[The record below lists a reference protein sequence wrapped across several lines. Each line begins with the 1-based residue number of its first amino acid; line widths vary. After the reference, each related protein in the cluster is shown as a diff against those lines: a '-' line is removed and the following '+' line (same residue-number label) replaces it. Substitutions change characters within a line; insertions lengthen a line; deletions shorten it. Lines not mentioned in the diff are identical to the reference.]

1 MAAGDLKILSRD
13 PSTGALTLGL
23 PRPPEYV
30 SGIDKLVQI
39 VALELLN
46 NGGRSIFSPGS
57 GGGLRALLGINTD
70 YDDPSELF
78 SDVRVAVSQ
87 VEQNIRTAQVT
98 TTRPP
103 SERLAQLQIVDI
115 VPDESSLA
123 VQVFLGV
130 VNEEQSLAQAVVA
143 SP

>member
-13 PSTGALTLGL
+13 PNTGALTLAL

-39 VALELLN
+39 VALELMK
-46 NGGRSIFSPGS
+46 NGGRSIFNPGS
-57 GGGLRALLGINTD
+57 GGGLRALLGTNVD
-70 YDDPSELF
+70 YTDPSELF
-78 SDVRVAVSQ
+78 SDLRVTVSQ
-87 VEQNIRTAQVT
+87 VEQNIKTAQVNT
-98 TTRPP
+98 QRPP
-103 SERLAQLQIVDI
+103 SERLSQLQIVDI
-115 VPDESSLA
+115 LPDDSRLQ
-123 VQVFLGV
+123 VQVFIGV